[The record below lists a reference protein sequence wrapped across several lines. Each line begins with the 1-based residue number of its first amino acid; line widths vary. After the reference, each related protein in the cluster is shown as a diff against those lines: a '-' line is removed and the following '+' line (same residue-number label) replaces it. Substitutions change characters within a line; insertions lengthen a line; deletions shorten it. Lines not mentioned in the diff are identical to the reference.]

1 MSMIVLS
8 TGWGWSGSGRLV
20 FRSVTIPE
28 MRVKSFK
35 NKMDRINKLYLR
47 ISRNWPRMKFKW
59 YPVNQSLESN
69 YRFTPIVEPV
79 FFLPHFLEIFPGPRF
94 SKLNK
99 NFCITFL
106 KIRLDQ
112 NLLNDP

>member
-1 MSMIVLS
+1 
-8 TGWGWSGSGRLV
+8 
-20 FRSVTIPE
+20 
-28 MRVKSFK
+28 MRAKSFK

-79 FFLPHFLEIFPGPRF
+79 CFQPQFLEIFPGPRF

-99 NFCITFL
+99 NVCTYNL
-106 KIRLDQ
+106 SQ
-112 NLLNDP
+112 NSA